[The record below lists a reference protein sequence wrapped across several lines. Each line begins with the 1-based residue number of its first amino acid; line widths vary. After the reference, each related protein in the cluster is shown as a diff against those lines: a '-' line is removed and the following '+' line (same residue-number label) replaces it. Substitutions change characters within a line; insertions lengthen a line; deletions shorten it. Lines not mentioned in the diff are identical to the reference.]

1 MHPLEHAQIV
11 RAQAALQAA
20 VSDLPNKRKAADGFL
35 EIAKEIMLQPR
46 AGMTRVAFESLA
58 GHENPYVSKAV
69 GAVSYNQEP
78 FDTAEVR
85 SMTDAYLETL
95 AETCLLDAL
104 APLVP
109 VLPAGS
115 RNALLASGSAGG
127 ATEGGLKIVTK
138 PTLTRTDAEPSK
150 AAAVVAMSKEFL
162 MTGGDQAKKM
172 VKTEMSTALSKTVNR
187 MLLDDLIDSN
197 TVTLPPSGDAVADLK
212 AALAA
217 AGGAA
222 AYVVATPFSVAAAL
236 ALSVENRGGMGV
248 RGGAFTSDVH
258 VVATDE
264 IDGML
269 IIPCRDMAIFDNKME
284 LHPSGEAAIEMSDSP
299 TGDGTLVSL
308 WQTGAVGLLVE
319 RSWHLAGKPA
329 CVLVEGS

>member
-20 VSDLPNKRKAADGFL
+20 VSDLPTKRKAADAVL
-35 EIAKEIMLQPR
+35 EVAKEIMLQPR
-46 AGMTRVAFESLA
+46 SGMARQAFENLA

-69 GAVSYNQEP
+69 GALSYREEI
-78 FDTAEVR
+78 FETGEVKA
-85 SMTDAYLETL
+85 MVDAYLTTL

-104 APLVP
+104 ALFVP
-109 VLPAGS
+109 TLNVS
-115 RNALLASGSAGG
+115 TRNALLASGSAGS

-150 AAAVVAMSKEFL
+150 AAAIVAMSKEFL
-162 MTGGDQAKKM
+162 MLGGDPAKKM
-172 VKTEMSTALSKTVNR
+172 LETEMSTAISKTVNQ
-187 MLLDDLIDSN
+187 MLVDQLVDSN
-197 TVTLPPSGDAVADLK
+197 TVIIPASSNAVADLK
-212 AALAA
+212 AGIAA
-217 AGGAA
+217 AGGAS